1 MSEGKYTTCSISS
14 ELVSDFLSYSTA
26 IFNRSLPDIV
36 DGLKVAQRRVIC
48 GLKDLGL
55 TPDRPY
61 SKVSRAEGHILGTYH
76 PQGGCA
82 GTIINMGQYST
93 MRYVLTDIH
102 GNAGGSVQAG
112 RSIGQ
117 MVSEDPP
124 AAARYLEVRSTPLA
138 GELYTSQ
145 IEKGLGEW
153 RPNYDG
159 TRSEPVRIVPPVPG
173 LLVTGAQGIASGYA
187 CNHLPYHLLD
197 VISVSTAI
205 IRNPKITDSQISSRF
220 RHPPEP
226 PQGGRAEKST
236 GFSDIIKN
244 GRGGLTYY
252 GEWETRDSI
261 AWGKRSK
268 RPGIIVTRLA
278 YGSSEKF
285 LERVRELAD
294 ADRLPGLVDA
304 ADHSGRDGIE
314 IVLVCKTR
322 ESRDQILNTLICQS
336 TGLRHTWNVNAVAV
350 GLDGKPVRVGV
361 KETVMA
367 WHGERV
373 KYLCQKYT
381 REISLLREKET
392 RLSAVLRVLGDI
404 DKFLGIV
411 RSGKDKDEVIETVS
425 GEWGFDREI
434 SRHVI
439 GIPISVLIHTE
450 TGSVKNDCDSIQ
462 SQISDLQ
469 RLCHP
474 GADLDNHICD
484 QMASLRPLAGPRRSV
499 WMTGRVS
506 ETPEDKKPGKGPG
519 ELMREEARSL
529 GISTRAFNK
538 WLKENLGHGDIKTR
552 WSELKKSLAGVESG
566 GKVKTHGNPRPR
578 KSSTP
583 SQTSRARRGAKEADG
598 KREEGAGRKKPSPR
612 VRRKS
617 VKTPPDRG
625 SG

>member
-1 MSEGKYTTCSISS
+1 MLEEKYTTCSISS

-26 IFNRSLPDIV
+26 IYNRSLPDIV

-124 AAARYLEVRSTPLA
+124 AAARYLEVRLTPLA
-138 GELYTSQ
+138 RELYTSQ

-153 RPNYDG
+153 RQNYDG
-159 TRSEPVRIVPPVPG
+159 TRSEPVRIVPRVPG

-205 IRNPKITDSQISSRF
+205 IRNPGITDSQISSRF

-226 PQGGRAEKST
+226 QQGGRAEKGQ

-244 GRGGLTYY
+244 GKGALTYY
-252 GEWETRDSI
+252 GEWETRDDI

-268 RPGIIVTRLA
+268 RTGIIVTRLA

-304 ADHSGRDGIE
+304 ADHSGREGIE

-322 ESRDQILNTLICQS
+322 ESRDQILNTLIHQA

-350 GLDGKPVRVGV
+350 SLDGKPVRVGV
-361 KETVMA
+361 RETVMA
-367 WHGERV
+367 WYGERV
-373 KYLCQKYT
+373 KYLCQKYEG
-381 REISLLREKET
+381 EISLLREKET
-392 RLSAVLRVLGDI
+392 RLSAVLRVLD
-404 DKFLGIV
+404 DMDRFLGIV
-411 RSGKDKDEVIETVS
+411 RSGKDKDEVVDSVS
-425 GEWGFDREI
+425 KGWGFDKET

-439 GIPISVLIHTE
+439 GIPISVLIRTE
-450 TGSVKNDCDSIQ
+450 TESVKSDCETIQ

-484 QMASLRPLAGPRRSV
+484 QMTSLRPLVGPRRSI

-506 ETPEDKKPGKGPG
+506 ETPEDKKPEKGLG
-519 ELMREEARSL
+519 ELMREEAKSL
-529 GISTRAFNK
+529 GVSTRAFNK

-552 WSELKKSLAGVESG
+552 WSEFKKSVGGVESR
-566 GKVKTHGNPRPR
+566 GKVKTHGNSSPR
-578 KSSTP
+578 KSSRSP
-583 SQTSRARRGAKEADG
+583 QASRSRRSVKEADG
-598 KREEGAGRKKPSPR
+598 KRAQGSGGKKPGPR

-617 VKTPPDRG
+617 AEAPSDRG
-625 SG
+625 DG